1 VIECTNCG
9 FLNEDDDHFCGG
21 CREPLQWTGRRID
34 EQPEEVI
41 PDEPDEAEGR
51 RGVVER
57 VVDRLTGAE
66 GQSTGT
72 HSPDGRTAVADQ
84 NTATAPEGVAD
95 EEDVAASLAAEAV
108 ARAEREAAEAE
119 QLQQEAEAQ
128 AREQTEATE
137 RARAQAD
144 EARRTRE
151 EAEARAREE
160 AAEADRMRAEL
171 EAARSARQQA
181 EEELRREVEEAE
193 QAKAETRLE
202 AEREAMERA
211 QAQLERAEGAR
222 REAEARAE
230 AEAAA
235 AESAAR
241 QAAEAEQA
249 RLAAEAKAKA
259 DAEAA
264 AQARRAAALVARPKP
279 KPEPKPVPKQPGPK
293 EPEPKQKTTDKQATT
308 TGPTPVKP
316 DVTRIRKA
324 PPKTREATRRLR
336 PGDLVCGQCG
346 EGNTPT
352 RNFCRRCGNTLA
364 EAEVVKRPW
373 WKRWIPRR
381 KPRVVRAGERPGR
394 GGGAKGGTSGIKGA
408 VRGAQGV
415 KRKVMGPI
423 GKITRV
429 LMLVGFAAAAVGLTF
444 NPSLRGS
451 VMGTAGDLWDRVRGV
466 VAPQFDPVTP
476 IAVQASSARPDRADG
491 FCCSADNVL
500 QFGNTW
506 WHASEGGVGQS
517 LTITLDS
524 PTNIAKFGI
533 IPGAGDPAVWPEHP
547 RPRDLEIDF
556 LDESGRTVATMA
568 LADIK
573 DEHDSTSQIFDV
585 SGADDVTRILVT
597 ITRVYGEGL
606 DSGDV
611 AISEIRLLIRR

>member
-21 CREPLQWTGRRID
+21 CREPLQWTGRRIE
-34 EQPEEVI
+34 EQPDEIEEE
-41 PDEPDEAEGR
+41 PDEPEAR

-66 GQSTGT
+66 GQPAG
-72 HSPDGRTAVADQ
+72 SPDGGTTVAEPTVTASE
-84 NTATAPEGVAD
+84 TAED
-95 EEDVAASLAAEAV
+95 EEDAAAALSAEAV

-119 QLQQEAEAQ
+119 RLQQEAEAQ

-137 RARAQAD
+137 RARAQAE
-144 EARRTRE
+144 EARRARE
-151 EAEARAREE
+151 EAEAHAREE
-160 AAEADRMRAEL
+160 AAEAERIRAEL
-171 EAARSARQQA
+171 EAAKVARQQA
-181 EEELRREVEEAE
+181 QEELRREVEEAE
-193 QAKAETRLE
+193 QAKAETRLQ
-202 AEREAMERA
+202 AEREAMERT
-211 QAQLERAEGAR
+211 QAELERAEAAR

-235 AESAAR
+235 AEAAAR

-259 DAEAA
+259 DADAA

-279 KPEPKPVPKQPGPK
+279 KPEPKPEPKPKQPEPK
-293 EPEPKQKTTDKQATT
+293 EPRAKDKAATQSTT

-316 DVTRIRKA
+316 DVTRVRKA

-373 WKRWIPRR
+373 WKRWIPQR
-381 KPRVVRAGERPGR
+381 KPRVIQAGARPGR
-394 GGGAKGGTSGIKGA
+394 GGSKKGGTGGVKGA

-451 VMGTAGDLWDRVRGV
+451 VMGTAGDLFDRVRGV

-476 IAVQASSARPDRADG
+476 IAAEASSARSDQADG

-517 LTITLDS
+517 LTIILDS
-524 PTNIAKFGI
+524 PTNVAKFGI

-547 RPRDLEIDF
+547 RPRDLEVDF
-556 LDESGRTVATMA
+556 LDETGRTVATLS

-573 DEHDSTSQIFDV
+573 DEHESTSQIFDV
-585 SGADDVTRILVT
+585 SGADDVIRIRVT

-606 DSGDV
+606 DSDDV
-611 AISEIRLLIRR
+611 AISEIRLLTRR